1 MSRSPIQ
8 GFILTSAV
16 RCITMSQEPVPSV
29 LELSQS
35 VKDLTSAVSSIQRQ
49 QERLLDS
56 ILATQSGVQA
66 SQVQPLSTGNEGR
79 FGDAI

>member
-1 MSRSPIQ
+1 
-8 GFILTSAV
+8 
-16 RCITMSQEPVPSV
+16 MSQEPVPSV

-56 ILATQSGVQA
+56 LIATQPGVQA
-66 SQVQPLSTGNEGR
+66 SQVQPLSAGNEGM
-79 FGDAI
+79 FCNAIRMLFVV

>member
-1 MSRSPIQ
+1 
-8 GFILTSAV
+8 
-16 RCITMSQEPVPSV
+16 MSQEPVPSV

-66 SQVQPLSTGNEGR
+66 SQVQPLSTGNEGMFCNVVR
-79 FGDAI
+79 LLFVV